1 MNLVKSDLKVILRA
15 PERMAEIHF
24 GNFVNL
30 VQFALAVIL
39 GAARKSDIYYG
50 NYLDL
55 VKSGR
60 EVTR

>member
-1 MNLVKSDLKVILRA
+1 MNLVKSHLKVILRA
-15 PERMAEIHF
+15 PERMAEINF

-30 VQFALAVIL
+30 VKFAL

-55 VKSGR
+55 VKSGL